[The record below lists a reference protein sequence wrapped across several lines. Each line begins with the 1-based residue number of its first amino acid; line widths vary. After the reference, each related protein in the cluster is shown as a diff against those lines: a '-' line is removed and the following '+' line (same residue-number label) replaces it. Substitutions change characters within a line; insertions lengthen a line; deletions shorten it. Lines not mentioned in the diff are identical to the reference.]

1 MKDKTLSNK
10 WASQPDLERLNILD
24 KLRGNFTK
32 SPLESQT
39 KNKETNK
46 EKDLLARFS
55 LKEGNQRLEQNI
67 KNLNEL
73 KSEIFTKKAPK
84 VTTVQSPVIMDNL
97 EEDPLPFLS
106 IKSNVQYASGHKFNI
121 SNNKIILVKNSR
133 RNGDFNEGVKEA
145 TSSDSKIGIS
155 PRVIEIPEVLTA
167 RIYEEANLDPH
178 DYSYENLRLN
188 EDLARKLRMKLDF
201 KDLKHSFE
209 HEMNMSSKQN
219 TERKEELETQTLE
232 IATQIRKC
240 FDEDHK
246 APETLT
252 NFYKIGRV
260 LGKGAFGKVNL
271 AMHVLAKRL
280 SKIL

>member
-1 MKDKTLSNK
+1 
-10 WASQPDLERLNILD
+10 LE

-32 SPLESQT
+32 TPLESQT
-39 KNKETNK
+39 KNKESSR

-67 KNLNEL
+67 KHLNEL

-84 VTTVQSPVIMDNL
+84 VATVQSPVIMDTL
-97 EEDPLPFLS
+97 EEDPTPFLT

-155 PRVIEIPEVLTA
+155 PRTIEIPEVVSA
-167 RIYEEANLDPH
+167 RIYEEANLETH
-178 DYSYENLRLN
+178 DYSDENLRLN
-188 EDLARKLRMKLDF
+188 EDLARKQRMKLDF
-201 KDLKHSFE
+201 KELKHSFE
-209 HEMNMSSKQN
+209 QEMNISSKQN
-219 TERKEELETQTLE
+219 TERKQELETQTLE
-232 IATQIRKC
+232 IANQIRKC
-240 FDEDHK
+240 FNEGHK
-246 APETLT
+246 APETLK

-280 SKIL
+280 SKFIN